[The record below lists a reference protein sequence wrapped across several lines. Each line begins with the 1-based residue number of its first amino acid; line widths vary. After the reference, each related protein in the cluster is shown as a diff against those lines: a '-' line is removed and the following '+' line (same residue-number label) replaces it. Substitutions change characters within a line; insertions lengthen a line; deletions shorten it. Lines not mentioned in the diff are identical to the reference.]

1 MCVHFAPDFILRA
14 LCVFV
19 CVCVFEIPVIFFFL
33 HKNVACA
40 DNTAKKEFR
49 VFKAR
54 CCSQVVFAG
63 ARSDEK
69 VIGRSNAKWALCT
82 FLLYYFL
89 FRTFE
94 NTNSNTLTD
103 AHAQ

>member
-1 MCVHFAPDFILRA
+1 VCAFCTGFYSSCVV
-14 LCVFV
+14 CVCV